1 VRELASELSS
11 DVWGPPPRLIGLDI
25 DGTIMNGFSSV
36 SDRVVAGV
44 RAAVAGGAHVVLA
57 TGRPVISTLPVLA
70 QLGLTD
76 GNVLC
81 SNGAVRMDVASG
93 EFLSLHRFDAA
104 PVVHQLRVLLPGALF
119 AVELPGERNLVTGT
133 FPLSET
139 EADLLVDHR
148 TLVADPVT
156 RLTVYWDGHR
166 ADELVERISTA
177 RLPGINYLVAP
188 QDAWLIAVT
197 SGISKGLA
205 LEALRLELGIP
216 ADATLAVGDGD
227 NDLEMLRWA
236 ALGVAM
242 GQAPD
247 TVKAAAHEVTAS
259 IEDDGLAVI
268 LERWF

>member
-1 VRELASELSS
+1 MSELAS
-11 DVWGPPPRLIGLDI
+11 DPWGPPPRLIGLDI

-57 TGRPVISTLPVLA
+57 TGRPVASTLPVLE
-70 QLGLTD
+70 QLGLTE

-104 PVVHQLRVLLPGALF
+104 PVVRQLRALLPGALF
-119 AVELPGERNLVTGT
+119 AVELPGAHNLVTGT
-133 FPLSET
+133 FPVSEAA
-139 EADLLVDHR
+139 ADLVVDHR
-148 TLVADPVT
+148 TLVAGPVT
-156 RLTVYWDGHR
+156 RLTVYWDGHT
-166 ADELVERISTA
+166 AAELVERIRAA
-177 RLPGINYLVAP
+177 RLPEISYLVAP
-188 QDAWLIAVT
+188 VDAWLIAVS

-205 LEALRLELGIP
+205 LEALRVELGVA

-247 TVKAAAHEVTAS
+247 TVKAAAHEVTGS
-259 IEDDGLAVI
+259 VEDDGLADI